1 MLINC
6 YVIKTCFQTHTEFTN
21 PLSNTESVSES
32 FYYRYLFCPYFRF
45 ESDKYNYKKIS
56 GAFVEIYL
64 KEGVRGLTC
73 GLVPTLIR
81 DAPFSGI
88 YLMFYTQLK
97 QVNISQ
103 FAVCKKSF

>member
-1 MLINC
+1 MPPSNIRKCNWIIFK
-6 YVIKTCFQTHTEFTN
+6 VDFFT
-21 PLSNTESVSES
+21 
-32 FYYRYLFCPYFRF
+32 FCRF

-97 QVNISQ
+97 QVKHVKALDLLNKNVI
-103 FAVCKKSF
+103 